1 MGQPM
6 IKDDTVDTK
15 TLFRHALGQF
25 ATGVTIVTCQGPN
38 GPMAITA
45 NSFNSVSLDPALVLW
60 SSSKTSKRY
69 PAFVNAQHYAIH
81 VLSAEQIELCNRFS
95 KSADNFDNLSWSYSP
110 NGVPL
115 LDGCLARFECSL
127 SAHHDGGDHTIIVGA
142 VDAFETN
149 DGEPLIFAQGGFL
162 T

>member
-6 IKDDTVDTK
+6 MKDPLVDSK
-15 TLFRHALGQF
+15 ILFRHALGQF

-81 VLSAEQIELCNRFS
+81 ILGADQIDICKRFA
-95 KSADNFDNLSWSYSP
+95 KSADHFEGLSWSYSKT
-110 NGVPL
+110 GVPL
-115 LDGCLARFECSL
+115 LDGCLARFECKL
-127 SAHHDGGDHTIIVGA
+127 SAHHEGGDHTIIVGE
-142 VDAFETN
+142 VQDFETN
-149 DGEPLIFAQGGFL
+149 NGTPLIFAQGDFL